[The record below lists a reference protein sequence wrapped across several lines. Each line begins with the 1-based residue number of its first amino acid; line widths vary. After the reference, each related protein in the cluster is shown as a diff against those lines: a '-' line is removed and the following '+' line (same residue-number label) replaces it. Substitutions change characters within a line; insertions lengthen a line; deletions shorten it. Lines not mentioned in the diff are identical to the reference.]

1 VVELRAEMHQ
11 LQRSVSALSHMVG
24 QNNEH
29 YAKGGGAAAAAPPT
43 AKSAAPLLPE
53 VAAVPAPVTPVAAP
67 APVPAAAPGMA
78 TVPSGA
84 VSVAEVIF
92 RGSFPHKDRAVASC
106 AARAELVC
114 TAAKCVNVVA
124 TLGFTG
130 TNIERCRDICAA
142 IDDCFYF
149 WIADSAGCCLKTSY
163 DAVGAQAVGG
173 MRTGMP
179 GDYYQLTTRGPAP
192 PPPPPPEPPPPPP
205 PPPAP
210 APPSPVADALRARIA
225 ELQKVLPGD
234 ALAEDGNAKLSCAKA
249 SSSVHQNHLDW
260 LGRNPDS
267 AATDRED
274 ASQSPLPSPIHP
286 VSPTCAADLCQMQ
299 RDVGPSPPGP
309 AVDSAVPWAMSEA
322 RRLVP
327 DSEAS
332 HKLVVLLGSSPYR
345 VCLLACLILVLSPLP
360 IWLPGYCT
368 CTRLR
373 DSGRPKLIHFHAY
386 G

>member
-1 VVELRAEMHQ
+1 MHGILLTSSLRSAVRSARRADPNGSGRPAGGMGVVESVGSV
-11 LQRSVSALSHMVG
+11 RSLSAL
-24 QNNEH
+24 
-29 YAKGGGAAAAAPPT
+29 GAAIVVFILFFEIVVEEG
-43 AKSAAPLLPE
+43 LLTRSE
-53 VAAVPAPVTPVAAP
+53 TTRD
-67 APVPAAAPGMA
+67 A
-78 TVPSGA
+78 TTDGG
-84 VSVAEVIF
+84 E
-92 RGSFPHKDRAVASC
+92 
-106 AARAELVC
+106 
-114 TAAKCVNVVA
+114 
-124 TLGFTG
+124 
-130 TNIERCRDICAA
+130 AA
-142 IDDCFYF
+142 IRQD
-149 WIADSAGCCLKTSY
+149 
-163 DAVGAQAVGG
+163 V
-173 MRTGMP
+173 
-179 GDYYQLTTRGPAP
+179 
-192 PPPPPPEPPPPPP
+192 
-205 PPPAP
+205 
-210 APPSPVADALRARIA
+210 
-225 ELQKVLPGD
+225 
-234 ALAEDGNAKLSCAKA
+234 EDGNAKLSCAKA